1 MFSSCLVVLST
12 RIMTEELN
20 QMNAKLDGY
29 NAVSH
34 KNLVSMT
41 RKATLTKPGPEV
53 IHVFHTQFCS

>member
-1 MFSSCLVVLST
+1 
-12 RIMTEELN
+12 MTEELN

-29 NAVSH
+29 NVVNQ

-53 IHVFHTQFCS
+53 IKRFHTQFS